1 MNMKWWLS
9 FSSHI
14 TLLVFAEVIFTHTPH
29 TQRMHR
35 YRRIRGNEKS
45 NLRSLEKANKD
56 NRDKNKIKTPSTL
69 KMLNMMFFK
78 GRMMPGIL

>member
-29 TQRMHR
+29 THKECIGIEEYEVTKNQIYVHWKKQ
-35 YRRIRGNEKS
+35 IRTIGT
-45 NLRSLEKANKD
+45 
-56 NRDKNKIKTPSTL
+56 KIK
-69 KMLNMMFFK
+69 
-78 GRMMPGIL
+78 